1 MHNKPY
7 ALKLVQDKLN
17 GLNNYSYSQIGS
29 FTGYTKLQIINFSK
43 LLNKK
48 DIDSILVHG
57 LTNKPSNNSPS
68 SKEIEFI
75 KNFKNKYPVIS
86 ITQFQDIY
94 HEDVIWNPNMTKIVK
109 ENNLKVRSYSFY
121 ESLYEKFQWI
131 KPIKHRCFN
140 KDYDSHP
147 LREPSPQRGI
157 LIMIDGTPHDWF
169 QNGRKSSLHLAI
181 DDATGE
187 TLCGWFMPTECL
199 EGYVHM
205 LEILVTKYGIPENI
219 YCDKHTI
226 LISPIDGNLTNFG
239 HMCEDLGINI
249 IAANTPQAKGK
260 VEKWNNTIQNRLI
273 NDIKRYGIKSIDEL
287 NTFFNNFYCNYLNEK
302 YAYEPKENETAF
314 VSLDN
319 TDLSNILCI
328 RDTRTVLNGNM
339 FSWKNNYYQILN
351 QDNSIKLIYKGTE
364 IHVFENVLTKKVKV
378 KYNNIFYETKKIEG
392 HRQDPVK
399 REQMRI
405 DNQKQ
410 LEQVLKERDERIK
423 ARAIKVSS

>member
-7 ALKLVQDKLN
+7 ALKLVQDKIN
-17 GLNNYSYSQIGS
+17 GLNNYSYSQISSLTG
-29 FTGYTKLQIINFSK
+29 FTKRHLIRLSQK
-43 LLNKK
+43 LNKK

-57 LTNKPSNNSPS
+57 LINKPSNNSPS
-68 SKEIEFI
+68 DKEIEFI

-94 HEDVIWNPNMTKIVK
+94 HEDVVCNPNMAKIVK

-121 ESLYEKFQWI
+121 ESLYEKFHWI
-131 KPIKHRCFN
+131 KPIAHRCFN
-140 KDYDSHP
+140 KEYDSHP

-181 DDATGE
+181 DDATGV

-273 NDIKRYGIKSIDEL
+273 NDIKRYGIKSINEL
-287 NTFFNNFYCNYLNEK
+287 NVFFNDFYCNYLNEK
-302 YAYEPKENETAF
+302 YAYDPKENENAF
-314 VSLDN
+314 VPLVN

-328 RDTRTVLNGNM
+328 RDTRTILNGNM
-339 FSWKNNYYQILN
+339 FSWKNNYYQILD

-364 IHVFENVLTKKVKV
+364 IQVFENVLTKKVKV
-378 KYNNIFYETKKIEG
+378 KYYNIFYETKKIEG

-410 LEQVLKERDERIK
+410 LEQVLKERDERLK
-423 ARAIKVSS
+423 ARANSKE

>member
-7 ALKLVQDKLN
+7 ALKLVQDKIN
-17 GLNNYSYSQIGS
+17 GLNNYSYSQISSLTG
-29 FTGYTKLQIINFSK
+29 FTKRHLIRLSQK
-43 LLNKK
+43 LNKK

-57 LTNKPSNNSPS
+57 LINKPSNNSPS
-68 SKEIEFI
+68 DKEIEFI

-94 HEDVIWNPNMTKIVK
+94 HEDVVCNPNMAKIVK

-121 ESLYEKFQWI
+121 ESLYEKFHWI
-131 KPIKHRCFN
+131 KPIAHRCFN
-140 KDYDSHP
+140 KEYDSHP

-273 NDIKRYGIKSIDEL
+273 NDIKRYGIKSINEL
-287 NTFFNNFYCNYLNEK
+287 NVFFNDFYCNYLNEK
-302 YAYEPKENETAF
+302 YAYDPKENENAF
-314 VSLDN
+314 VPLVN

-328 RDTRTVLNGNM
+328 RDTRTILNGNM
-339 FSWKNNYYQILN
+339 FSWKNNYYQILD

-364 IHVFENVLTKKVKV
+364 IQVFENVLTKKVKV
-378 KYNNIFYETKKIEG
+378 KYYNIFYETKKIEG

-410 LEQVLKERDERIK
+410 LEQVLKERDERLK
-423 ARAIKVSS
+423 ARANKVSS

>member
-1 MHNKPY
+1 MHNKKY
-7 ALKLVQDKLN
+7 ALKLVQDKIN
-17 GLNNYSYSQIGS
+17 GLNNYSYSQISSLTG
-29 FTGYTKLQIINFSK
+29 FTKRHLIRLSQK
-43 LLNKK
+43 LNKK

-57 LTNKPSNNSPS
+57 LINKPSNNSPS
-68 SKEIEFI
+68 DKEIEFI

-94 HEDVIWNPNMTKIVK
+94 HEDVVCNPNMAKIVK

-121 ESLYEKFQWI
+121 ESLYEKFHWI
-131 KPIKHRCFN
+131 KPIAHRCFN
-140 KDYDSHP
+140 KEYDSHP

-181 DDATGE
+181 DDATGV

-287 NTFFNNFYCNYLNEK
+287 NVFFNDFYCNYLNEK

-314 VSLDN
+314 VPLVN

-328 RDTRTVLNGNM
+328 RDTRTILNGNM
-339 FSWKNNYYQILN
+339 FSWKNNYYQILD

-364 IHVFENVLTKKVKV
+364 IQVFENVLTKKVKV
-378 KYNNIFYETKKIEG
+378 KYYNIFYETKKIEG

-410 LEQVLKERDERIK
+410 LEQVLKERD
-423 ARAIKVSS
+423 